1 MATSSMLLVLLVAAA
16 AFAGLCRACVA
27 IPTDTQPLLEYFPPS
42 LNATAVASGNGLF
55 YVAFP
60 TFISTWAFVSGA
72 SAHFA
77 GTQDAGPMRDGNIS
91 DAARFGTISSM
102 LHDPDSR
109 TLFVVD
115 GFALRVLNLTA
126 GWIVTV
132 LEHSSLRSASLALNT
147 THLFT
152 AGTAACVRA
161 VPLRAVFEA
170 YSGDNRMPPEKAS
183 VFIGTCE
190 VVAESY
196 RYTSAVTNLSAPI
209 GEVVTMLYAP
219 PSLFMFFRTRYDSRW
234 VAYVLGNT
242 LTPGAYY
249 TAQSGPFAVTLTD
262 SDATIAVN
270 SCSLQFFVT
279 QGISFGLSAVSSS
292 SPSAL
297 CAEGRTV
304 VGVANVASQKTLL
317 LLQSTTGKQVAVV
330 VLTGCTIGQA
340 ATIAP
345 QSLAATPAPPSS
357 VSTSAPPSSD
367 PPSSG
372 PSTQAIIAISVAAAA
387 VVILVA
393 LLGGCCVYMRHRD
406 VEDGI
411 LTPDNGS
418 DSRDKEMSSSA
429 ARLQPTRPSPLPA
442 MSPRQGEDVADH
454 PVDRSSLSGPE
465 QTTSNL
471 ITVQTTADSDA
482 DLHMSTVVVEM
493 LMPNEEFTRSLA
505 RHEKRAAMVQHGAY
519 TKGKLLGRG
528 ANGAVYA
535 ILLKDGSTIAMKEV
549 ALMGSGEE
557 IQTQIHSVE
566 HEAKLLH
573 QLRHPNVVIYYGT
586 TTDTHNYVMRLFME
600 CVTGGSLGAMVRG
613 MQEPLDPELGRNFAR
628 QIVLGLAY
636 MHSRGVMHR
645 DLKCDNVLR
654 DESTG
659 TVKLADFGTARIVQA
674 VATHCVTRGAQTMI
688 GTPLF
693 MAPEVCGTDF
703 SETGS
708 STPTATTASNNTT
721 ERGYGR
727 KADIWSLGITIVE
740 LLNRGN
746 PPWPDFPSP
755 GHAFMYI
762 AGGGAVRLP
771 AHLTPLCRDFV
782 ERCLTRN
789 PAGRPHAH
797 ELLLHPWLAQQ

>member
-1 MATSSMLLVLLVAAA
+1 
-16 AFAGLCRACVA
+16 
-27 IPTDTQPLLEYFPPS
+27 
-42 LNATAVASGNGLF
+42 
-55 YVAFP
+55 
-60 TFISTWAFVSGA
+60 
-72 SAHFA
+72 
-77 GTQDAGPMRDGNIS
+77 
-91 DAARFGTISSM
+91 M

-126 GWIVTV
+126 GWIETV

-161 VPLRAVFEA
+161 VSLRAVFDA
-170 YSGDNRMPPEKAS
+170 YSAGTRMPLEKAP

-234 VAYVLGNT
+234 VAYAIGNT

-279 QGISFGLSAVSSS
+279 QGISFGLSAVSPSS

-304 VGVANVASQKTLL
+304 MGVANVASQKTLL

-613 MQEPLDPELGRNFAR
+613 MQEPLDPELGCNFAR

-703 SETGS
+703 SEAGS
-708 STPTATTASNNTT
+708 SAPTATTSSNNTT